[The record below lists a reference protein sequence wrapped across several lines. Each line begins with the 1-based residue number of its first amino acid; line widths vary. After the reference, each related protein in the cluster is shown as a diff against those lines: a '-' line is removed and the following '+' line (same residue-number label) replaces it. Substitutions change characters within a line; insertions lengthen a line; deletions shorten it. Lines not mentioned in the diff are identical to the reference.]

1 MDASEEKG
9 LSWAKGVPAPRD
21 ADGLEIPLDVDAL
34 YDKNGNRV
42 AVSRWSYVR
51 GRDNAWTFNLLF
63 EYPDVPHY
71 PQDYHLSKPD
81 SLERLLK
88 DLERPT
94 EGGDKFFSV
103 ACAYVDNSGNTCGD
117 CKLRESR
124 GACSRGMLEDIASRI
139 RKLRGDAE

>member
-1 MDASEEKG
+1 MERSWVWIGASEES

-42 AVSRWSYVR
+42 AVSRFSYVR
-51 GRDNAWTFNLLF
+51 GKSNGWTFNILF

-81 SLERLLK
+81 SWERLEEDAAKTSCGYFGRSGLCVGCPALAISK
-88 DLERPT
+88 MCN
-94 EGGDKFFSV
+94 V
-103 ACAYVDNSGNTCGD
+103 AKS
-117 CKLRESR
+117 
-124 GACSRGMLEDIASRI
+124 EDIVRRA
-139 RKLRGDAE
+139 KALAGVVE